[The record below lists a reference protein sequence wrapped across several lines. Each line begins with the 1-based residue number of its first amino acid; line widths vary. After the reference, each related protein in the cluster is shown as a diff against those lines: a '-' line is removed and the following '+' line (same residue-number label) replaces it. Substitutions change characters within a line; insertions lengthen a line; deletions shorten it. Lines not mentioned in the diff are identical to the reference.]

1 MVKKNRVWNIK
12 TKILDT
18 ETNTQDRVTPA
29 EIESIPSVWSISGDS
44 FPLRA
49 AWRRLILATIVRA
62 AWRRLFLA
70 SESIFNDRTTQT
82 ALDPL
87 AGSRFVPGKSFYTGS
102 NEGRGPVPS
111 VQP

>member
-1 MVKKNRVWNIK
+1 MLLQI
-12 TKILDT
+12 DT
-18 ETNTQDRVTPA
+18 
-29 EIESIPSVWSISGDS
+29 
-44 FPLRA
+44 
-49 AWRRLILATIVRA
+49 
-62 AWRRLFLA
+62 LF
-70 SESIFNDRTTQT
+70 SESNFNDRTTQT